1 MEKIFIIWWWVE
13 YSNYKDY
20 HEYVSNIEFN
30 PYEEKFIWWK
40 DNLSK
45 DLWDKFEVI
54 KIPMPNKDFADYI
67 SWKIMFEK
75 AFPYFWKINILIWH
89 SLGWSFLLKYLQENN
104 LENISQIHLVS
115 PAVFDSNEEKL
126 WTFWFDKDLKN
137 FKKFENITN
146 LYFSKDDTIVW
157 FENCEYLQKILK
169 NSKFEIFE
177 DRWHFV
183 TQKNFWELVRNIK
196 RFY

>member
-1 MEKIFIIWWWVE
+1 MEKIFIIWWWAE

-67 SWKIMFEK
+67 LELS
-75 AFPYFWKINILIWH
+75 INFAVIKLEFF
-89 SLGWSFLLKYLQENN
+89 SLN
-104 LENISQIHLVS
+104 
-115 PAVFDSNEEKL
+115 
-126 WTFWFDKDLKN
+126 T
-137 FKKFENITN
+137 
-146 LYFSKDDTIVW
+146 
-157 FENCEYLQKILK
+157 
-169 NSKFEIFE
+169 
-177 DRWHFV
+177 
-183 TQKNFWELVRNIK
+183 
-196 RFY
+196 